1 MKRQCQRKT
10 WMRRLWQSFVATTN
24 TPCTSP
30 EHIKKQGR
38 IRADALWR
46 SVNCRAF
53 AETSWP
59 QGRGC
64 WILPYSS
71 RGTACFFVY
80 SKLNFVPYWYL
91 IWWYG
96 PNYCLFSFLNRFWVF
111 SFLYL
116 CWFYMLLPDSAFE
129 VSMLWHVCLG
139 NCFCR
144 LASRSWQAG
153 GLPCV
158 NKEYRAIL
166 TFDIWWFCATYL
178 FVWMWVLT
186 QHAMLVF
193 DSFLLANPISGHE
206 PAFLL

>member
-1 MKRQCQRKT
+1 MTKRELQGVCWNILAARTRMLNPPILKQRHCLLFCIFQT
-10 WMRRLWQSFVATTN
+10 R
-24 TPCTSP
+24 
-30 EHIKKQGR
+30 
-38 IRADALWR
+38 
-46 SVNCRAF
+46 
-53 AETSWP
+53 
-59 QGRGC
+59 
-64 WILPYSS
+64 
-71 RGTACFFVY
+71 
-80 SKLNFVPYWYL
+80 LNFVPYWYFF
-91 IWWYG
+91 WWCW

-129 VSMLWHVCLG
+129 VSMLWHVCPG

-144 LASRSWQAG
+144 LASRSWRAG
-153 GLPCV
+153 RLPCV
-158 NKEYRAIL
+158 NQEYRAIL

-178 FVWMWVLT
+178 FVWMRVLT

>member
-1 MKRQCQRKT
+1 MHYDEAWTAGRLLKHLGRKD
-10 WMRRLWQSFVATTN
+10 
-24 TPCTSP
+24 
-30 EHIKKQGR
+30 E
-38 IRADALWR
+38 DAESSHTQAEALL
-46 SVNCRAF
+46 AF
-53 AETSWP
+53 LYIP
-59 QGRGC
+59 N
-64 WILPYSS
+64 WILYHIDI
-71 RGTACFFVY
+71 
-80 SKLNFVPYWYL
+80 L